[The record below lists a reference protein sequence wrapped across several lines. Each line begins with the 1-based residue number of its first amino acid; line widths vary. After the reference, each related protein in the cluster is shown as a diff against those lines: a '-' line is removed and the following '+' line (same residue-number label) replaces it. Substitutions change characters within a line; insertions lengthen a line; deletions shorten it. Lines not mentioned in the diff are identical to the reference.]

1 MAYPGNPELSP
12 QAQERVITA
21 FKQVVTKLQEG
32 KREEALI
39 GLEFVLRLDPTLAPA
54 LNLHQQLSSGAAEID
69 LSGIIAELQTPTT
82 ETTDSLLVEA
92 VEDFNNRDFAAA
104 KEKVEKALLDL
115 PGHQEARQ
123 LLGQIQKAYKVESQ
137 VSQFLAQAR
146 QALDQNDSQ
155 EAANFVM
162 MAQALDLHHEG
173 IAATLAEIDRSGGM
187 SHSQAEFMNGPPP
200 QSGVVSFDSIDDS
213 PPAFEAS
220 EPGDGLFADEA
231 AGEASAPPPPEPVA
245 SLTEAENAD
254 VGAREPEPIPDEPAI
269 APPPTFEPTESEPVA
284 AASYEST
291 GGDVSD
297 LFEAGPTAAPTPA
310 EPQAGA
316 PIATDPEA
324 VIQNLLARGES
335 AAAADDYAAA
345 IDAWSRIF
353 LIDHAHE
360 EAAHRVEHLRHAKE
374 ELDRRLE
381 PMLDD
386 ARAAHFNG
394 DEEAA
399 SSLLEQVLAL
409 DPKHVNATRLK
420 ERLDAGKSPEIEAS
434 HEDPVSEMPDLE
446 EDLFSDEVAAP
457 PESEGTAAVAGD
469 GALEAAMPTL
479 ELASGRRRPSW
490 RLMGLAAGGLLI
502 VLVGLWAGSRF
513 LSSPEPE
520 DQAIVVNQLLREA
533 ETLFQQNKLAE
544 AVHLLEQFPADD
556 IYQQRID
563 LQLAKYRQAMAPP
576 TPTPVPKSLITAE
589 ELLKEGLWMAAYQ
602 QVMGGLARHPT
613 DTGLEDLRNEIRVI
627 EPDVAPLY
635 NAISSANYSAAA
647 SIAKDLVELHP
658 DQADVADIYDR
669 CLFNSSM
676 AELRT
681 YNLTAAES
689 YLRVLQTRQPDDQEV
704 QRVLDFIASYKVRP
718 VDMQLE
724 IFIRSIAIR

>member
-21 FKQVVTKLQEG
+21 FRQVVTKLQEG

-39 GLEFVLRLDPTLAPA
+39 GLEFVLRLDPTFAPS

-69 LSGIIAELQTPTT
+69 LSQIIAELQAPTT
-82 ETTDSLLVEA
+82 ETINSLLVEA
-92 VEDFNNRDFAAA
+92 VEDFNNREFAAA
-104 KEKVEKALLDL
+104 KEKVEKVLLDL
-115 PGHQEARQ
+115 PGHQEGRQ
-123 LLGQIQKAYKVESQ
+123 LLGQIQEASKVEAQ

-146 QALDQNDSQ
+146 QALDQSDSQ

-162 MAQALDLHHEG
+162 MAQALDPHHEG
-173 IAATLAEIDRSGGM
+173 IAATLAEIDQSGGM
-187 SHSQAEFMNGPPP
+187 SHSQAEFMAGSAPPG
-200 QSGVVSFDSIDDS
+200 GVVSFDSIDDS
-213 PPAFEAS
+213 PPAFETE

-231 AGEASAPPPPEPVA
+231 VGEVSAPPPPEPVA
-245 SLTEAENAD
+245 SPTEAESAD
-254 VGAREPEPIPDEPAI
+254 IGARESEHLSDESAI
-269 APPPTFEPTESEPVA
+269 APPPTFESVESEPAA
-284 AASYEST
+284 AASYEAT

-310 EPQAGA
+310 EPPPGA
-316 PIATDPEA
+316 QTPTDPEA
-324 VIQNLLARGES
+324 LIQDLLARGES
-335 AAAADDYAAA
+335 AAAVDDYAAA

-420 ERLDAGKSPEIEAS
+420 ERLDAGKSPEIEAA
-434 HEDPVSEMPDLE
+434 HEVAGSEMPDLE
-446 EDLFSDEVAAP
+446 EDLFSDEIAP
-457 PESEGTAAVAGD
+457 SQEGEVEAAVAGG

-479 ELASGRRRPSW
+479 EPARRPALW
-490 RLMGLAAGGLLI
+490 RLIGLAAGGLLI
-502 VLVGLWAGSRF
+502 VLVGLWAGSRL

-520 DQAIVVNQLLREA
+520 DQAMAVNQLLREA
-533 ETLFQQNKLAE
+533 DALFQQNKVAE

-556 IYQQRID
+556 IYKQRID
-563 LQLAKYRQAMAPP
+563 LRLAKYHQAMAPP

-589 ELLKEGLWMAAYQ
+589 ELLEEGLWMAAYQ
-602 QVMGGLARHPT
+602 QVMGGLARHPM
-613 DTGLEDLRNEIRVI
+613 DTGLEDLRRVI
-627 EPDVAPLY
+627 LEIEEDVAPLHR
-635 NAISSANYSAAA
+635 AILSANHSAVA
-647 SIAKDLVELHP
+647 SIAKDLLELHP
-658 DQADVADIYDR
+658 GQADVAKIYER
-669 CLFNSSM
+669 SLFNASM
-676 AELRT
+676 AELRA

-689 YLRVLQTRQPDDQEV
+689 YLNLLLVRQPDDQEV

-724 IFIRSIAIR
+724 IFIRSIAER